1 MGFLI
6 FDALLFPVAWGI
18 SQFDVAQAKHRK
30 GKKENSDDES

>member
-18 SQFDVAQAKHRK
+18 SQFDRAQAKHRK
-30 GKKENSDDES
+30 GKK

>member
-18 SQFDVAQAKHRK
+18 RRFNVDNVRMNPELLEEK
-30 GKKENSDDES
+30 